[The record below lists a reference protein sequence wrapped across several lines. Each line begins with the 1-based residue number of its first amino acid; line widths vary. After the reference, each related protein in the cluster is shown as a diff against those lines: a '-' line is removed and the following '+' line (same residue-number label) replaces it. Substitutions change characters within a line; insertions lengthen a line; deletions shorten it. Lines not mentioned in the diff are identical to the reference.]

1 MSKGL
6 DTPKAGVVQQRLR
19 FLAEA
24 GAVLSSSLDSEE
36 ILRKIARLAV
46 SFLAD
51 WCTVDLL
58 DGSGGVRRVAF
69 AHADPGREHLLE
81 LLCSRYPLRPDQP
94 NPTWEVLRI
103 GRPLLIP
110 EVSEEHLQGYT
121 LDAMHSELVRQLE
134 PSAAIS
140 VPLLAHGEILGA
152 LSLVTSRPE
161 GYGPDDLTLAEELAR
176 RAALAITNAR
186 LYREAQE
193 ARELAAVRAARSQAL
208 AGISRALGEASLDLS
223 KVLSTVAR
231 SACELIGDLCVL
243 QLLSRDGEWLTPA
256 AFHHRDPDRLSS
268 LRDLLAAEPM
278 RAGEGFLG
286 RVVRTGEAL
295 LLAEADTE
303 EIQAGSKPGFRPDLD
318 RYGLYGLLIVPLR
331 VGESV
336 IGSLMLSRDE
346 PGRPYSGE
354 DRDFLLDLADRSA
367 VTIENAGLYKQAQE
381 ENARRERAEA
391 SLLAAQEE
399 LRDVDRRKDEFLA
412 MLAHELRNPLAAIS
426 NAAAALDHPGI
437 GEEKGARLRALISHQ
452 VHHMARM
459 ADDLLDVS
467 RVLRGRIELRRE
479 VVDLLTVVETA
490 VQSCRGLIE
499 ERGHRLQVILP
510 AGPCRLS
517 GDPMRLEQVVCNLLN
532 NAARYT
538 PPGGNVELRVEPR
551 GREVEIRVR
560 DDGRGIPADMLA
572 RIFDLFQQVDPSLDR
587 SLGGLGIGLT
597 LVRSLVELHG
607 GSVEAASEG
616 PGRGTEL
623 VVLLPGLVAAS
634 SEDARPAPR
643 PEPEAAGLRVL
654 LVEDNA
660 AAAEG
665 LRDLLSLWGH
675 EVSCAA
681 DGEAALQAV
690 DGTPPH
696 VVLLDL
702 GLPGIDGFEVARR
715 LRLQPGFEN
724 VLLVAVTGYG
734 QERDRQR
741 TREAGFDLHLL
752 KPVAPEQLKQL
763 LQAAVREVPG

>member
-1 MSKGL
+1 M
-6 DTPKAGVVQQRLR
+6 LR
-19 FLAEA
+19 T
-24 GAVLSSSLDSEE
+24 G
-36 ILRKIARLAV
+36 
-46 SFLAD
+46 
-51 WCTVDLL
+51 
-58 DGSGGVRRVAF
+58 
-69 AHADPGREHLLE
+69 H
-81 LLCSRYPLRPDQP
+81 
-94 NPTWEVLRI
+94 
-103 GRPLLIP
+103 PLLIP
-110 EVSEEHLQGYT
+110 AVSEEHLQGYVQ
-121 LDAMHSELVRQLE
+121 DAMHRELVRQLE

-186 LYREAQE
+186 LYREAE
-193 ARELAAVRAARSQAL
+193 GARELAAARAARSQAL

-256 AFHHRDPDRLSS
+256 AFHHRDPDRLGS

-295 LLAEADTE
+295 LLADTE
-303 EIQAGSKPGFRPDLD
+303 EIQAGSKPGLRPDLD

-336 IGSLMLSRDE
+336 IGSLLLARDE

-367 VTIENAGLYKQAQE
+367 VAIENAGLYKQAQE
-381 ENARRERAEA
+381 ENARRKRAEA

-399 LRDVDRRKDEFLA
+399 LRDRDRRKDEFLA

-437 GEEKGARLRALISHQ
+437 GEEKGARLRVLISHQ

-479 VVDLLTVVETA
+479 MVDLLTVVENA
-490 VQSCRGLIE
+490 VQSCRSLID

-551 GREVEIRVR
+551 GHEVEIRVR
-560 DDGRGIPADMLA
+560 DNGRGIPADMLA

-623 VVLLPGLVAAS
+623 TVLLPGLAAAPS
-634 SEDARPAPR
+634 GDARPAHR
-643 PEPEAAGLRVL
+643 PGPEAAGLRVL

-715 LRLQPGFEN
+715 LRLRPGFEN

>member
-1 MSKGL
+1 MTGGSESPATGG
-6 DTPKAGVVQQRLR
+6 TVQQRLR

-24 GAVLSSSLDSEE
+24 GAVLSSSLDADQ
-36 ILRKIARLAV
+36 ILRKISRLAV

-58 DGSGGVRRVAF
+58 EADGGVRRVAF

-81 LLCSRYPLRPDQP
+81 LLHSRYPLRPDQP
-94 NPTWEVLRI
+94 NPTWDVLRS

-110 EVSEEHLQGYT
+110 TVSEEHLQGYVQ
-121 LDAMHSELVRQLE
+121 DAMHRELVRQLG

-140 VPLLAHGEILGA
+140 VPLVVHGEILGA
-152 LSLVTSRPE
+152 LSFVTSRPE

-193 ARELAAVRAARSQAL
+193 ARELAAARAARSQAL
-208 AGISRALGEASLDLS
+208 AGISRTLGEASLDLRT
-223 KVLSTVAR
+223 VLDTVAR
-231 SACELIGDLCVL
+231 SASELIGDLCVL
-243 QLLSRDGEWLTPA
+243 RLTSEDGEWLDAA
-256 AFHHRDPDRLSS
+256 AFHHRDPEKLGS
-268 LRDLLAAEPM
+268 LRDLAETEPM
-278 RAGEGFLG
+278 RAGEGFMG
-286 RVVRTGEAL
+286 RVIRTGEAI
-295 LLAEADTE
+295 LLADPQ
-303 EIQAGSKPGFRPDLD
+303 EIQEGAPAGFRSWVD
-318 RYGLYGLLIVPLR
+318 RFGLYSLLIVPLR
-331 VGESV
+331 GREAV
-336 IGSLMLSRDE
+336 IGSLLLSRDE
-346 PGRPYSGE
+346 PGDPYTE
-354 DRDFLLDLADRSA
+354 DDRDFLLDLADRSA
-367 VTIENAGLYKQAQE
+367 VAIESARLFHRAQE
-381 ENARRERAEA
+381 ENARRERAEE

-399 LRDVDRRKDEFLA
+399 LREIDRRKDEFLA
-412 MLAHELRNPLAAIS
+412 MLAHELRNPLSAIS

-437 GEEKGARLRALISHQ
+437 SEEKGVRLRSLISHQ

-479 VVDLLTVVETA
+479 VVDLLTVVESA
-490 VQSCRGLIE
+490 VQSCHDLLE
-499 ERGHRLQVILP
+499 ERGHHLRVLLP
-510 AGPCRLS
+510 AGPCWLS
-517 GDPMRLEQVVCNLLN
+517 GDPMRLEQVLCNLLN

-538 PPGGNVELRVEPR
+538 QPGGNVELRVELR
-551 GREVEIRVR
+551 GLEVEIRVR
-560 DDGRGIPADMLA
+560 DDGRGIPAGMLA

-587 SLGGLGIGLT
+587 SMGGLGIGLT

-607 GSVEAASEG
+607 GSIEAASEG
-616 PGRGTEL
+616 PGRGTEFL
-623 VVLLPGLVAAS
+623 VRLPGLADAPA
-634 SEDARPAPR
+634 EEEARPAPR
-643 PEPEAAGLRVL
+643 PGPEPASLRVL
-654 LVEDNA
+654 LVEDNP

-675 EVSCAA
+675 EVSFAP

-690 DGTPPH
+690 DGTPPD

-715 LRLQPGFEN
+715 LRRRPGFES

-741 TREAGFDLHLL
+741 TQEAGFDLHLL
-752 KPVAPEQLKQL
+752 KPVAPEELKRL
-763 LQAAVREVPG
+763 LHAVVREVPG